1 MQNMALPSPPKVQF
15 KGTLG
20 DSLKRANGKEQNC
33 IQAFYFPRPH
43 INSFLRPRS
52 SLSLGVNLLG
62 HNGNSQDGIMKDR
75 N

>member
-1 MQNMALPSPPKVQF
+1 MEVERDDREERIVGDISFSRSP
-15 KGTLG
+15 L
-20 DSLKRANGKEQNC
+20 
-33 IQAFYFPRPH
+33 PH

-62 HNGNSQDGIMKDR
+62 HHGNSQDGIMKDR